1 MTARVAMASPPPSS
15 SAHVVDPGDARFE
28 AFLAA
33 SIAPGAPPEVTRE
46 LHAGLRRQR
55 AKPPV
60 RETEAVVRETATE
73 DRVRQMLY
81 WPDARD
87 AALYPALIAGPP
99 PGAPADHPARKTQV
113 AYLGLLYLAHAND
126 WRFVQPF
133 IVAGGLRSLVGM
145 FDHADLRIRGQAVDV
160 FHRATSEDAFPWHE
174 APRPNTSDEAAHR
187 AMLELASGPVARKLL
202 DNRERSYPGGAFQCL
217 RVFAF
222 YVSWLRRRHSRGNVL
237 RLGPEVLAILDEWSR
252 RDAPDASEEER
263 SLAGRLRDDFAR
275 FEGASDGDDA
285 TDVAGSVEGRATA
298 GSVEGRVGSV
308 EDGSGRGKKESDPT
322 TIDAPEENAS
332 AEDASV
338 DAGEAYKRKG
348 NDAFRRRR
356 FDDAVD
362 AYSAALDAPVSYQ
375 RLVTEQPRRAT
386 YHCNRAAA
394 YLARGAT
401 PSGGSE
407 ARDTRGL
414 LGDADLGDER
424 LLAGVEGPSGP
435 SSSVSSSVASVAST
449 LHAKAALMDCDSAL
463 ELAPSHVKANFRRA
477 QALWRLGRREEA
489 LEAATKSFRAAETEA
504 EEREAR
510 ALAEAIEAGPWRR
523 PGEKVEGE
531 ENEDEETTGMNP
543 HPDGD
548 EPPGQRGR
556 GDGDGD
562 GRGDGSG
569 GVARRG
575 RSPEE
580 DARRSFVSAAASA
593 LGRRA
598 SEARRAR
605 GCGGIG
611 RARGGAERGRGRA
624 RDGRGRRV
632 RSRLMKDALTN
643 GFRREGELSRVDE
656 RNGRTPPV
664 MSRTTTHSAAR
675 ARRHDLVIVQPT
687 SPRNKPAASP

>member
-1 MTARVAMASPPPSS
+1 MASPPPSS

-275 FEGASDGDDA
+275 FEGASGDGDDA
-285 TDVAGSVEGRATA
+285 TDAGSVEGRAVV
-298 GSVEGRVGSV
+298 GSVEGRAGSV
-308 EDGSGRGKKESDPT
+308 EDGSGRGKKNPT
-322 TIDAPEENAS
+322 
-332 AEDASV
+332 
-338 DAGEAYKRKG
+338 
-348 NDAFRRRR
+348 RRRSTR
-356 FDDAVD
+356 RRKT
-362 AYSAALDAPVSYQ
+362 P
-375 RLVTEQPRRAT
+375 PRTTTTPPWTPARRISERAT
-386 YHCNRAAA
+386 TRFGAA
-394 YLARGAT
+394 GSTT
-401 PSGGSE
+401 PS
-407 ARDTRGL
+407 T
-414 LGDADLGDER
+414 
-424 LLAGVEGPSGP
+424 
-435 SSSVSSSVASVAST
+435 
-449 LHAKAALMDCDSAL
+449 
-463 ELAPSHVKANFRRA
+463 
-477 QALWRLGRREEA
+477 
-489 LEAATKSFRAAETEA
+489 
-504 EEREAR
+504 
-510 ALAEAIEAGPWRR
+510 
-523 PGEKVEGE
+523 
-531 ENEDEETTGMNP
+531 
-543 HPDGD
+543 
-548 EPPGQRGR
+548 
-556 GDGDGD
+556 
-562 GRGDGSG
+562 
-569 GVARRG
+569 
-575 RSPEE
+575 
-580 DARRSFVSAAASA
+580 
-593 LGRRA
+593 
-598 SEARRAR
+598 
-605 GCGGIG
+605 
-611 RARGGAERGRGRA
+611 
-624 RDGRGRRV
+624 
-632 RSRLMKDALTN
+632 
-643 GFRREGELSRVDE
+643 
-656 RNGRTPPV
+656 RTPPRWTRRC
-664 MSRTTTHSAAR
+664 RTDGS
-675 ARRHDLVIVQPT
+675 
-687 SPRNKPAASP
+687 

>member
-1 MTARVAMASPPPSS
+1 MASPPPSS
-15 SAHVVDPGDARFE
+15 SARVVDPADARFE

-126 WRFVQPF
+126 WRFLQPF

-285 TDVAGSVEGRATA
+285 TDAGSVEGRAVV
-298 GSVEGRVGSV
+298 GSVEGRAGSV
-308 EDGSGRGKKESDPT
+308 EDGSGRGESDPT

-332 AEDASV
+332 ADDDDASV

-362 AYSAALDAPVSYQ
+362 AYSAALDAPVSYR

-424 LLAGVEGPSGP
+424 LLAGVEGPSGT
-435 SSSVSSSVASVAST
+435 SSSVSSSVSSVAST

-531 ENEDEETTGMNP
+531 ENDEETTGMNP
-543 HPDGD
+543 RDDGD
-548 EPPGQRGR
+548 EPPGTGA
-556 GDGDGD
+556 GAGTGT
-562 GRGDGSG
+562 GTGAGTLLAASLG
-569 GVARRG
+569 AG

-580 DARRSFVSAAASA
+580 EARRASFVSAAASA
-593 LGRRA
+593 LEAA
-598 SEARRAR
+598 SL
-605 GCGGIG
+605 GGEEG
-611 RARGGAERGRGRA
+611 AGGVGGSGARGGGQNAG
-624 RDGRGRRV
+624 V
-632 RSRLMKDALTN
+632 DALGTD
-643 GFRREGELSRVDE
+643 GDDVY
-656 RNGRTPPV
+656 
-664 MSRTTTHSAAR
+664 
-675 ARRHDLVIVQPT
+675 DLD
-687 SPRNKPAASP
+687 

>member
-1 MTARVAMASPPPSS
+1 M
-15 SAHVVDPGDARFE
+15 
-28 AFLAA
+28 
-33 SIAPGAPPEVTRE
+33 
-46 LHAGLRRQR
+46 
-55 AKPPV
+55 
-60 RETEAVVRETATE
+60 
-73 DRVRQMLY
+73 
-81 WPDARD
+81 
-87 AALYPALIAGPP
+87 
-99 PGAPADHPARKTQV
+99 
-113 AYLGLLYLAHAND
+113 
-126 WRFVQPF
+126 
-133 IVAGGLRSLVGM
+133 
-145 FDHADLRIRGQAVDV
+145 

-285 TDVAGSVEGRATA
+285 TDAGSVEGRA
-298 GSVEGRVGSV
+298 GSV
-308 EDGSGRGKKESDPT
+308 EDGSGRGKRESDPT
-322 TIDAPEENAS
+322 TIDAPDDAS
-332 AEDASV
+332 ADDASV

-362 AYSAALDAPVSYQ
+362 AYSAALDAPVSYR

-424 LLAGVEGPSGP
+424 LLAGVEGPSGT
-435 SSSVSSSVASVAST
+435 SSSVSSSVSSVAST

-531 ENEDEETTGMNP
+531 GNDEETTGMNP
-543 HPDGD
+543 RDDGD
-548 EPPGQRGR
+548 EPPGTGA
-556 GDGDGD
+556 GAGTGT
-562 GRGDGSG
+562 GTGAGTVLAASLG
-569 GVARRG
+569 AG

-580 DARRSFVSAAASA
+580 DADARPSSPRRRRRSR
-593 LGRRA
+593 RRA
-598 SEARRAR
+598 SRRGGR
-605 GCGGIG
+605 GGAGGSG
-611 RARGGAERGRGRA
+611 ARGGAERGRGRA

-632 RSRLMKDALTN
+632 RSRLTKDALKN
-643 GFRREGELSRVDE
+643 GFRREGENCRLEANETAE
-656 RNGRTPPV
+656 RP
-664 MSRTTTHSAAR
+664 
-675 ARRHDLVIVQPT
+675 L
-687 SPRNKPAASP
+687 

>member
-1 MTARVAMASPPPSS
+1 MASPPPSS

-99 PGAPADHPARKTQV
+99 PGAPADHPAWKTQV

-126 WRFVQPF
+126 WRFLQPF

-202 DNRERSYPGGAFQCL
+202 DNREHSYPGGAFQCL
-217 RVFAF
+217 HVFAF

-237 RLGPEVLAILDEWSR
+237 RLGPDVLAILDEWSR
-252 RDAPDASEEER
+252 RDAADASEEER

-285 TDVAGSVEGRATA
+285 TDVAGSVEGRAVV
-298 GSVEGRVGSV
+298 GSVEGRAGSV

-322 TIDAPEENAS
+322 TIDASDDAS
-332 AEDASV
+332 ADDASV

-362 AYSAALDAPVSYQ
+362 AYSAALDAPVSYR

-424 LLAGVEGPSGP
+424 LLAGVEGTSGT

-449 LHAKAALMDCDSAL
+449 LHAKAALMDCNSAL

-489 LEAATKSFRAAETEA
+489 LEAATRSFRAAETEA

-531 ENEDEETTGMNP
+531 ENDEETTGMNP

-548 EPPGQRGR
+548 EPPGTGA
-556 GDGDGD
+556 GAGTGT
-562 GRGDGSG
+562 GAGTLLAASLG
-569 GVARRG
+569 AG
-575 RSPEE
+575 RSPDEE
-580 DARRSFVSAAASA
+580 DARRASFVSAAASA
-593 LGRRA
+593 LEAA
-598 SEARRAR
+598 SL
-605 GCGGIG
+605 GGEEG
-611 RARGGAERGRGRA
+611 AGGAGGSGARGGGQNAG
-624 RDGRGRRV
+624 V
-632 RSRLMKDALTN
+632 DALGTD
-643 GFRREGELSRVDE
+643 GDDVY
-656 RNGRTPPV
+656 
-664 MSRTTTHSAAR
+664 
-675 ARRHDLVIVQPT
+675 DLD
-687 SPRNKPAASP
+687 